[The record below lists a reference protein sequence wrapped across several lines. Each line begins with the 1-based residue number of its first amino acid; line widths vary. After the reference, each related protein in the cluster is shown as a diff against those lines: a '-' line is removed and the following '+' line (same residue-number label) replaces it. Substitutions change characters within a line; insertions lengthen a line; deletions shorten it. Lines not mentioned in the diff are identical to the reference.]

1 MVIRAVVALVWMG
14 ALAGCVPIPLSKSD
28 APVDVPLPD
37 VRPHVPLEVQQSSS
51 EILVLAQAARRHHA
65 SLGNRARSGGTLL
78 SADFTKGTE
87 LESLKNRFQL
97 RSSRRLMV
105 VSVVL
110 LGASEDY
117 HTDSLNQLCLIT
129 TDGRMFALKP
139 GDGTW
144 ASSRHERLAGSNIAA
159 FLNGIRTPPR
169 GINWISDPCGG
180 GGEVTW
186 SASLRSRVEDFLNRL
201 PKAP

>member
-1 MVIRAVVALVWMG
+1 MRGVAALVGMG
-14 ALAGCVPIPLSKSD
+14 ALAACVPIPLSKSD
-28 APVDVPLPD
+28 APADVPLPD
-37 VRPHVPLEVQQSSS
+37 VRPHVPLDVQQSSA
-51 EILVLAQAARRHHA
+51 EILVLAQAARRHHG

-105 VSVVL
+105 VSLVL
-110 LGASEDY
+110 LGAHEDY
-117 HTDSLNQLCLIT
+117 HTDSLSQLCLIT

-139 GDGTW
+139 ADATW
-144 ASSRHERLAGSNIAA
+144 ASSRQERLDESRIAA
-159 FLNGIRTPPR
+159 FLNGIRTPSK

-180 GGEVTW
+180 GGEVNW
-186 SASLRSRVEDFLNRL
+186 PASLRSRVEGFLTRM